1 MHLIPLLVPGGCL
14 LILLSLPFLLQS

>member
-14 LILLSLPFLLQS
+14 LVLLSLPFLLQS